1 MAVDATKLTEK
12 VIFQQQNTKTKDW
25 HDVDTVSASM
35 TGLNNSEYWK
45 NYIGGNADE
54 VLTVSVRYKRVLAEL
69 IPQTSRI
76 VHGGVVYDIIS
87 PPDDVLFK
95 HVEIKFRVRR
105 QIS

>member
-1 MAVDATKLTEK
+1 MVDATKLDQKVTFQRQDPDTEK
-12 VIFQQQNTKTKDW
+12 WI
-25 HDVDTVSASM
+25 DVDTVSASM

-45 NYIGGNADE
+45 TYIGANADE
-54 VLTVSVRYKRVLAEL
+54 VLTVSVRYKKVLAEL

-76 VHGGVVYDIIS
+76 VHGGDEYYFIS
-87 PPDDVLFK
+87 PPDDVLKK

>member
-1 MAVDATKLTEK
+1 MVDATMLDQKITIQRQDPE
-12 VIFQQQNTKTKDW
+12 TKEW

-35 TGLNNSEYWK
+35 PGLRNSEYWQ
-45 NYIGGNADE
+45 NYIGGNADM
-54 VLTVSVRYKRVLAEL
+54 VLNVSVRYKKAFMEL

-76 VHGGVVYDIIS
+76 VHSSGVYEFIS